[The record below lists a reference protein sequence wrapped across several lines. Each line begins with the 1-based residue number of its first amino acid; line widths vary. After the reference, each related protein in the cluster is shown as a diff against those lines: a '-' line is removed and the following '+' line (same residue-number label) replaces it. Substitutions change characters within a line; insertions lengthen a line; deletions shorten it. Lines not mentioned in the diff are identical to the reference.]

1 MSIWLL
7 VVIPVFV
14 DLQLNTSFQQ
24 RTTVLSPIISD
35 VKFKELRAE
44 WALMKNRNDYLKI
57 NKEMDDIA
65 KNNGI
70 SLPEPLLK

>member
-1 MSIWLL
+1 
-7 VVIPVFV
+7 
-14 DLQLNTSFQQ
+14 
-24 RTTVLSPIISD
+24 
-35 VKFKELRAE
+35 
-44 WALMKNRNDYLKI
+44 MKNRNDYLKI